1 MPSFGNA
8 SVTLLAFIV
17 CLSIIVFVH
26 EFGHY
31 YIGKISGIKAEVFS
45 VGFENAIAL
54 AFYRVM
60 FRHPWKLQL
69 GKVFVL
75 PVAYGAVKTCLASLR
90 YF

>member
-45 VGFENAIAL
+45 VGFGPVLISRMDKHGTVWQIA
-54 AFYRVM
+54 AFPFGGY
-60 FRHPWKLQL
+60 
-69 GKVFVL
+69 
-75 PVAYGAVKTCLASLR
+75 VK
-90 YF
+90 FKGD

>member
-1 MPSFGNA
+1 
-8 SVTLLAFIV
+8 
-17 CLSIIVFVH
+17 
-26 EFGHY
+26 
-31 YIGKISGIKAEVFS
+31 
-45 VGFENAIAL
+45 ENTIAL